1 MADPTS
7 SNPGSRLKDERASV
21 TKLENSAELMR
32 SAGQHLKMLQYLEK
46 ALEARCEV
54 SEWVH
59 TEALPD
65 PDPNHSGPHL

>member
-1 MADPTS
+1 
-7 SNPGSRLKDERASV
+7 
-21 TKLENSAELMR
+21 MR

-65 PDPNHSGPHL
+65 PDPNHSRPHL